1 MFMNVQIMVT
11 VSGSNQVDLIKVLSD
26 KTHALGGKWLNSK
39 ISHIDSYVAGLI
51 KIEIDE
57 DSAEKLIAEFK
68 VLDINV
74 ESVDLGCV
82 THEKSTPL
90 DLCIDGKDRPGLV
103 RHITQVLS
111 DNSIQVDNMECNR
124 LGVPAIGGT
133 LFTSHFKIVV
143 DEQFNKSLL
152 VASLQEIADD
162 LIIDLS
168 A

>member
-1 MFMNVQIMVT
+1 MSVQIMIT

-39 ISHIDSYVAGLI
+39 ISHIDNYVAGLI
-51 KIEIDE
+51 KIELEADNV
-57 DSAEKLIAEFK
+57 EKLLTAFK
-68 VLDINV
+68 TIDIKI
-74 ESVDLGCV
+74 ESIDLGSV
-82 THEKSTPL
+82 THEKATPL
-90 DLCIDGKDRPGLV
+90 NLCIDGKDRPGLV
-103 RHITQVLS
+103 RNITQVLS

-143 DEQFNKSLL
+143 DEQFNKSAL
-152 VASLQEIADD
+152 VSSLQEIADD

>member
-1 MFMNVQIMVT
+1 MNVQIMVT
-11 VSGSNQVDLIKVLSD
+11 VSGSNQTDLTKVLSD
-26 KTHALGGKWLNSK
+26 KTHALAGKWLNSK
-39 ISHIDSYVAGLI
+39 ISHIDEYVAGLI
-51 KIEIDE
+51 KIEIDA
-57 DSAEKLIAEFK
+57 DNVEKLLTEFK
-68 VLDINV
+68 SLNIHV
-74 ESVDLGCV
+74 ESVDLGMV

-111 DNSIQVDNMECNR
+111 DNSIKVENMECNR

-143 DEQFNKSLL
+143 DEQFNKTAL
-152 VASLQEIADD
+152 VSSLQEIADD

>member
-1 MFMNVQIMVT
+1 MNVQVMVT
-11 VSGSNQVDLIKVLSD
+11 VSGSNQADLIKVLSD
-26 KTHALGGKWLNSK
+26 KTHRLGGKWLNSK

-51 KIEIDE
+51 KIELD
-57 DSAEKLIAEFK
+57 ANNVEKLTTQFK
-68 VLDINV
+68 ALDINV
-74 ESVDLGCV
+74 DVVNLGCV

-111 DNSIQVDNMECNR
+111 ENGIVVEHMECNR

-133 LFTSHFKIVV
+133 LFTSNFKIVV
-143 DEQFNKSLL
+143 DEQFDKAGLIS
-152 VASLQEIADD
+152 SLQDIADD

>member
-1 MFMNVQIMVT
+1 MNVQVMVT
-11 VSGSNQVDLIKVLSD
+11 VSGSNQADLIRVLSD

-51 KIEIDE
+51 KIEIDA
-57 DSAEKLIAEFK
+57 DNVEKLTAEFK
-68 VLDINV
+68 ALDINV
-74 ESVDLGCV
+74 EAVNLGRV

-111 DNSIQVDNMECNR
+111 DNSIIVENMECNR

-143 DEQFNKSLL
+143 DEQFDKAGL
-152 VASLQEIADD
+152 VASLQDIAED

>member
-1 MFMNVQIMVT
+1 MNVQVMVT
-11 VSGSNQVDLIKVLSD
+11 VSGSNQTDLIKILSD
-26 KTHALGGKWLNSK
+26 KTHALNGIWLNSK
-39 ISHIDSYVAGLI
+39 ISHIDEYVAGLI

-57 DSAEKLIAEFK
+57 NKVEQLISAFN

-74 ESVDLGCV
+74 EFVNLGAV
-82 THEKSTPL
+82 THVKSTPL

-111 DNSIQVDNMECNR
+111 DNSIKVENMECSR
-124 LGVPAIGGT
+124 LGVPDIGAT

-143 DEQFNKSLL
+143 DEQFDKTSL
-152 VASLQEIADD
+152 VSSLQDIADD

>member
-1 MFMNVQIMVT
+1 MSVQIMVT

-39 ISHIDSYVAGLI
+39 ISHIDDYVAGLI
-51 KIEIDE
+51 KIELDAE
-57 DSAEKLIAEFK
+57 NVEKLLTEFK
-68 VLDINV
+68 TVDINIK
-74 ESVDLGCV
+74 SVDLGTV
-82 THEKSTPL
+82 THEKATAL

-111 DNSIQVDNMECNR
+111 DNSIHIDNMECNR

-143 DEQFNKSLL
+143 DEQFNKRSL
-152 VASLQEIADD
+152 VSSLQEIADD

>member
-1 MFMNVQIMVT
+1 MNVQVMVT
-11 VSGSNQVDLIKVLSD
+11 VSGFNQADLIKNLSN
-26 KTHALGGKWLNSK
+26 KTHTLNGKWLNSK
-39 ISHIDSYVAGLI
+39 ISHIDAYVAGLI
-51 KIEIDE
+51 KIEIEADKV
-57 DSAEKLIAEFK
+57 DQLFSDFK
-68 VLDINV
+68 ELGINV
-74 ESVDLGCV
+74 EFADLGSV

-111 DNSIQVDNMECNR
+111 DNSIKVENMECNR
-124 LGVPAIGGT
+124 LGVPAIGST

-143 DEQFNKSLL
+143 DEQFDKTTL
-152 VASLQEIADD
+152 VSALQEIAPD

>member
-1 MFMNVQIMVT
+1 MNIQIMVT

-26 KTHALGGKWLNSK
+26 KTHALSGKWLNSK

-51 KIEIDE
+51 KIEIDANN
-57 DSAEKLIAEFK
+57 AEQLITDFK
-68 VLDINV
+68 TLGINV
-74 ESVDLGCV
+74 ESVDLGTV
-82 THEKSTPL
+82 THEKATPL

-103 RHITQVLS
+103 RNITQVLS
-111 DNSIQVDNMECNR
+111 DNSIKVENMECNR

-133 LFTSHFKIVV
+133 LFTSHFKIIV
-143 DEQFNKSLL
+143 DEQFNKNSL
-152 VASLQEIADD
+152 VSSLQEIADD

>member
-1 MFMNVQIMVT
+1 MSVQIMIT

-39 ISHIDSYVAGLI
+39 ISHIDNYVAGLI
-51 KIEIDE
+51 KIELQ
-57 DSAEKLIAEFK
+57 AGNVEKLLAEFK
-68 VLDINV
+68 TIDINI
-74 ESVDLGCV
+74 ESVDLGSV
-82 THEKSTPL
+82 THEKATPL
-90 DLCIDGKDRPGLV
+90 NLCIDGKDRPGLV
-103 RHITQVLS
+103 RNITQVLS

-124 LGVPAIGGT
+124 LGVPAIGAT

-143 DEQFNKSLL
+143 DEQFNKSALIS
-152 VASLQEIADD
+152 SLQEIADD

>member
-1 MFMNVQIMVT
+1 MNIQVMVT
-11 VSGSNQVDLIKVLSD
+11 VSGSNQADLIKILSN
-26 KTHALGGKWLNSK
+26 KTHALNGKWLNSK
-39 ISHIDSYVAGLI
+39 ISHIDTYVAGLI
-51 KIEIDE
+51 KIEIADE
-57 DSAEKLIAEFK
+57 NVEQLLAEFK
-68 VLDINV
+68 ALEINV
-74 ESVDLGCV
+74 EFSNLGSV
-82 THEKSTPL
+82 THEKPTAL

-111 DNSIQVDNMECNR
+111 DNCIKVENMECNR

-143 DEQFNKSLL
+143 DEQFDKTTL
-152 VASLQEIADD
+152 VSSLQDIAPD

>member
-1 MFMNVQIMVT
+1 MNVQIMVT
-11 VSGSNQVDLIKVLSD
+11 VSGSKQVDLSKVLSD
-26 KTHALGGKWLNSK
+26 ITHSLGGKWLNSK
-39 ISHIDSYVAGLI
+39 ISHIDAYVAGLI

-57 DSAEKLIAEFK
+57 NNVKKLISEFK
-68 VLDINV
+68 TLGINV
-74 ESVDLGCV
+74 EAADLGTV
-82 THEKSTPL
+82 THEKPKPL

-103 RHITQVLS
+103 HHITRVLS
-111 DNSIQVDNMECNR
+111 ENSIKVENMECNR
-124 LGVPAIGGT
+124 LGVPDIGGT